1 MIAYKYKLYQ
11 TKRTKHLDAMLREA
25 SFVWNHALALRRG
38 SMSNVNSLSRRFFLD
53 DAQEIRLV
61 RCGQVNAALFGR
73 PCPEP
78 LDGRRQLSRIAV
90 PRTADCL
97 DIAQERVAFYAAK
110 YLAVAEL
117 FEILLFHVF
126 HRLAILDG
134 KPPQNQMQIAVLTER
149 ALGLSLGKLHNAAPF
164 IEGIAPAL
172 ETLAVEFCSEIVKHT
187 QKGSPSGSS
196 S

>member
-1 MIAYKYKLYQ
+1 MQLPYGYSRMCAGVYTNQIGLFTNIFHIARCVLLCPAKL
-11 TKRTKHLDAMLREA
+11 L
-25 SFVWNHALALRRG
+25 
-38 SMSNVNSLSRRFFLD
+38 
-53 DAQEIRLV
+53 LV
-61 RCGQVNAALFGR
+61 RGRKIDAALPAR
-73 PCPEP
+73 PISEP
-78 LDGRRQLSRIAV
+78 FDGGRQLSRIAV
-90 PRTADCL
+90 TRTADCL

-126 HRLAILDG
+126 HRLAVLDG

-172 ETLAVEFCSEIVKHT
+172 ETLAVEFCSEIVEHT

>member
-1 MIAYKYKLYQ
+1 MA
-11 TKRTKHLDAMLREA
+11 
-25 SFVWNHALALRRG
+25 V
-38 SMSNVNSLSRRFFLD
+38 VNSPVSQSRVLRT
-53 DAQEIRLV
+53 V
-61 RCGQVNAALFGR
+61 
-73 PCPEP
+73 
-78 LDGRRQLSRIAV
+78 STS
-90 PRTADCL
+90 PRNGSL
-97 DIAQERVAFYAAK
+97 FYAAK

-126 HRLAILDG
+126 HRLAVLDG

-172 ETLAVEFCSEIVKHT
+172 ETLAVEFCSEIVEHT